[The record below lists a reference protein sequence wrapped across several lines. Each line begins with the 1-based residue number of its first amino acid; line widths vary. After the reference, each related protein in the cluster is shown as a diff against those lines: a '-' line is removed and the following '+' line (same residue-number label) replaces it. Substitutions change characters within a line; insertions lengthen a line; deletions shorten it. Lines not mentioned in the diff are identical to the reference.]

1 MLDSE
6 LQYWALDFA
15 KRTVINLLNDLQFFP
30 ENVIC
35 ETQEWN
41 AFDFFLKEQKVY
53 YLFSIEL

>member
-1 MLDSE
+1 MKSALDSE

-35 ETQEWN
+35 ETQE
-41 AFDFFLKEQKVY
+41 
-53 YLFSIEL
+53 